1 AIGHKPSNDVLLR
14 SLSDFGVVRRSL
26 NPITF
31 GQYSYGYEYQLT
43 SDENVSNIKNKKNV
57 VIENL
62 KLSVT
67 FRDNILYIF
76 SYLLYGCENN
86 LTEEQH
92 TSLETLYEFLK
103 KKIVYMYNLL
113 PILPKLD
120 ITDKNQQ
127 TTTVLSSLI
136 KNLPSYIQ
144 CTAKYLVNEIEKNRI
159 DLNTLLKPT
168 ESETFDYLANIDLN
182 TLATGRIKNEEMIG
196 YDENSNITQKALG
209 PVFVKLI
216 YNLQTKNFLSQEL
229 FSLILINLPNLS
241 KDPVLEENVRY
252 LYDLTRNNI
261 INRNDWD
268 SIGKDP
274 VGNDAYTL
282 IFSTFTKIL
291 NSNIQMI
298 VKDATSYVY
307 HHLKIVTVPTY
318 LDSNLKYMHHLLE
331 KDIDIE
337 MLLSAVISQEFDE
350 DTIRMKNRLLTY
362 FIRNYRNEDIT
373 KILKGFNKFA
383 YNDPSEL
390 LLAILTRFTK
400 RVPSSPNTNS
410 IQQPASALLSAVF
423 MKKYSRIF
431 TPFVSPEIDVL
442 ILLESVQV
450 SDVDQV
456 LQSTIDSI
464 KLELI
469 SQPKISVLLST
480 LIPTEKE
487 KCEAPRQCL
496 VNTFLQV
503 PKLQNNIPLTLT
515 TKIQNVAYILMKT
528 TPQPLQ
534 QKESYTTQYS
544 IKPVD
549 VNLYLNRDQDRDNSI
564 AVAFKTDSMYTNNV
578 PSGGING
585 VSYVWNIDKYVDK
598 TGPAVQNELQVGTVG
613 WETGIAT
620 EIDSTESKI
629 VSPTIDQ
636 VHSTETKVTESKV
649 IKPKVTQPKVT
660 QPKVTQ
666 PKVTQPKIT
675 QPKVTQPK
683 VTQPK
688 VAQPKVVQSKLTQTH
703 ITEHVPIQERTSD
716 RPLTLKPSLTTSISN
731 VPSLGTYYPTQK
743 PRKILHSRYTTPTPT
758 ERSVEDSNS
767 KVEEY
772 IPPSKV
778 SFDEKEAS
786 PSISK
791 ESEDETSPSE
801 EVTKEVTTK
810 TKSTKPSTTI
820 QHTKSQLLDSVEKK
834 VHSENVVSSAIV
846 LPPSIE
852 TDQPLRVHLS
862 DSGVLVVT
870 TSDDHNTTEPEVV
883 LPDIKELLKSPDINK
898 LMQNSDS
905 PIVTRVL
912 KPLNIIFGKNYIKE
926 ILKNVDIKLY
936 PTNVAL
942 LLTLFKEAITYPEV
956 TQNSQLTSII
966 NQYIVT
972 IDYVSPTTL
981 LPVVVSSKELVSDV
995 IYSTFNPNDLTQ
1007 GKISE
1012 NPPESLS
1019 DSVTVPLVNPKIL
1032 LESIN
1037 PSNPYVDLLPTLEQG
1052 NIFAKT
1058 IQPLKLIFTSEKIT
1072 EILGPDFQPLMFPNK
1087 ITLLFTLLR
1096 RLQKSKTIQ
1105 ANLKLK
1111 SAIDSYLQA
1120 IELPSISIQVS
1131 EDSFVKMKSETTG
1144 QWLPELTSLISALP
1158 TAETDDETT
1167 MIEEMEQ
1174 YLDDPTLWEKLNIAK
1189 PPVTMSRG
1197 ELLYKVTQSA
1207 LSGTISVDKG
1217 VLKAFKYYENKI
1229 EFTDMGALPI
1239 MWMWVETYVFKAE
1252 VQLGDMIQETV
1263 NFDQLSYKEKLAYN
1277 DIITYLAQNP
1287 NLLQDNEDFDFEK
1300 YKTQGKFVKGLFKY
1314 LLTKP
1319 EINNKIKKNIKM
1331 ILPRVTETGAG
1342 AVAMPNLSGF

>member
-26 NPITF
+26 NPMTF

-43 SDENVSNIKNKKNV
+43 SDQNVSNGKTKKNA

-76 SYLLYGCENN
+76 SYLLYGRENN

-103 KKIVYMYNLL
+103 KKMVYMYNLL
-113 PILPKLD
+113 TILPKLD

-127 TTTVLSSLI
+127 TSIVLSSLI

-144 CTAKYLVNEIEKNRI
+144 CTAKYLANEIEWNRI

-168 ESETFDYLANIDLN
+168 ESETFDYLADINLN
-182 TLATGRIKNEEMIG
+182 TLSTSRIRNEEMIG

-216 YNLQTKNFLSQEL
+216 YNLQTKKLPLSQEL
-229 FSLILINLPNLS
+229 FGLILINLPNLS
-241 KDPVLEENVRY
+241 EDPVLEENVRY

-261 INRNDWD
+261 IDSNDWD
-268 SIGKDP
+268 SIGENP

-282 IFSTFTKIL
+282 VFSVLTKIL
-291 NSNIQMI
+291 NSNLQMG
-298 VKDATSYVY
+298 VKESTSYIY
-307 HHLKIVTVPTY
+307 HHMKIVTVPTY

-331 KDIDIE
+331 KDIDIG
-337 MLLSAVISQEFDE
+337 MLLSAVIPQEFDE
-350 DTIRMKNRLLTY
+350 DTIRMKDRLLTY
-362 FIRNYRNEDIT
+362 FVRNYRNEDMT
-373 KILKGFNKFA
+373 KILKRFNKFA
-383 YNDPSEL
+383 YNNLSDL
-390 LLAILTRFTK
+390 LLAFLTRLTI
-400 RVPSSPNTNS
+400 RVPRSPNTNS
-410 IQQPASALLSAVF
+410 VQQPASALLSAVF

-442 ILLESVQV
+442 VLLESVQV

-456 LQSTIDSI
+456 LQSTVDSI
-464 KLELI
+464 KAELI
-469 SQPKISVLLST
+469 SQPKLAVLLST

-487 KCEAPRQCL
+487 MCEVPKQCL
-496 VNTFLQV
+496 VNTFQQV
-503 PKLQNNIPLTLT
+503 PKLQNNISLALTK
-515 TKIQNVAYILMKT
+515 KIQHVAYILKT
-528 TPQPLQ
+528 TPQPQ
-534 QKESYTTQYS
+534 QLKESHTTQYS

-549 VNLYLNRDQDRDNSI
+549 VNLYLDRDQDRENPI
-564 AVAFKTDSMYTNNV
+564 GVAIKTDSMYTNNV

-598 TGPAVQNELQVGTVG
+598 TGPAVQNELQVGTVE

-620 EIDSTESKI
+620 EIDSTKPKM

-636 VHSTETKVTESKV
+636 AHITETKVT
-649 IKPKVTQPKVT
+649 KPKVTQPKI
-660 QPKVTQ
+660 TQ

-683 VTQPK
+683 F
-688 VAQPKVVQSKLTQTH
+688 TQTH
-703 ITEHVPIQERTSD
+703 IIESDVPTQERTSN
-716 RPLTLKPSLTTSISN
+716 RPLTSKPSLTTLISD
-731 VPSLGTYYPTQK
+731 VPSLGTYYPTK
-743 PRKILHSRYTTPTPT
+743 PRKMQPRYTTPIPT
-758 ERSVEDSNS
+758 EHVADDSNS

-772 IPPSKV
+772 IYIPSSKV
-778 SFDEKEAS
+778 D
-786 PSISK
+786 SI
-791 ESEDETSPSE
+791 
-801 EVTKEVTTK
+801 
-810 TKSTKPSTTI
+810 
-820 QHTKSQLLDSVEKK
+820 EKK

-862 DSGVLVVT
+862 SNNVPVIT
-870 TSDDHNTTEPEVV
+870 TNDDYNTTEPEVV

-898 LMQNSDS
+898 LMQNSDL
-905 PIVTRVL
+905 PIVTQVL
-912 KPLNIIFGKNYIKE
+912 QPLSIIFGKNYVKK

-936 PTNVAL
+936 PTNIAL
-942 LLTLFKEAITYPEV
+942 LSSILKEAITYPEV

-972 IDYVSPTTL
+972 IEYVSPTTL
-981 LPVVVSSKELVSDV
+981 LPVVVSSQKLVSGV
-995 IYSTFNPNDLTQ
+995 IYSTFNPNDLTK

-1012 NPPESLS
+1012 NPPDKPLR
-1019 DSVTVPLVNPKIL
+1019 DSITVPLVNPKIL
-1032 LESIN
+1032 LESVN
-1037 PSNPYVDLLPTLEQG
+1037 PSNPYDDLLPTLEKGHILAKILQPIEM
-1052 NIFAKT
+1052 IF
-1058 IQPLKLIFTSEKIT
+1058 ISEKIT
-1072 EILGPDFQPLMFPNK
+1072 EILGPDFQPLVYPNK
-1087 ITLLFTLLR
+1087 LTLLITLLHK
-1096 RLQKSKTIQ
+1096 LQKSKIIQ
-1105 ANLKLK
+1105 ANVKLK
-1111 SAIDSYLQA
+1111 SAIDYYLQA
-1120 IELPSISIQVS
+1120 FELPSMSIQVS

-1158 TAETDDETT
+1158 TTEIDTETT
-1167 MIEEMEQ
+1167 MIEDIEQ
-1174 YLDDPTLWEKLNIAK
+1174 YLDDPTLLEKLNIAK
-1189 PPVTMSRG
+1189 PPVIMSRG
-1197 ELLYKVTQSA
+1197 ELLHKIIRIS
-1207 LSGTISVDKG
+1207 LSGTISIDKS
-1217 VLKAFKYYENKI
+1217 VLKALRYYKDKV

-1239 MWMWVETYVFKAE
+1239 VWMWVETYVFKAE

-1263 NFDQLSYKEKLAYN
+1263 NFDQLSYKEKLSYN

-1300 YKTQGKFVKGLFKY
+1300 YKTQGQFVKGLFKY
-1314 LLTKP
+1314 LLTKS
-1319 EINNKIKKNIKM
+1319 EVNIKIKKDIKI
-1331 ILPRVTETGAG
+1331 ILPHVTETGAG